1 MQVLIVE
8 SDAVLAD
15 RWFDELSTAGCD
27 VHVASSAQQAIRV
40 MDACKV
46 AVIVLDLE
54 LAAGGSLSVP
64 IYAGYRLPDARIIVL
79 TGSTVFND
87 GSIFDLCA
95 NACAYLN
102 TATRPGDLAA
112 LVDYHGQRGTRIN
125 PARAVH

>member
-8 SDAVLAD
+8 SDPVLAD
-15 RWFDELSTAGCD
+15 RWFDELSAAGCD

-40 MDACKV
+40 MDACTV

-54 LAAGGSLSVP
+54 LTAGGALSVP
-64 IYAGYRLPDARIIVL
+64 IYAGYRLPDARVIVV

-102 TATRPGDLAA
+102 SASRPGDLAA
-112 LVDYHGQRGTRIN
+112 LVDYHGQRGAQVSR
-125 PARAVH
+125 ARVAH

>member
-54 LAAGGSLSVP
+54 LAAGGALSVP

-79 TGSTVFND
+79 ERVAVIAIQDSLEVSTV
-87 GSIFDLCA
+87 IPC
-95 NACAYLN
+95 
-102 TATRPGDLAA
+102 P
-112 LVDYHGQRGTRIN
+112 
-125 PARAVH
+125 